1 MSEKRAA
8 FYYRENYYLLPQEY
22 SSIDELK
29 SEIAVPSHIKLQ
41 SLCEDNHVRT
51 NIEKGICIAPYF
63 YSEYGFPIDDVLI
76 EDLSDIYPVEVEL
89 FTQAEYNEHIRK
101 VILEYCPGCQ
111 RYKPISNRVQSLNG
125 HFGEISLNSV
135 CFFRQSSK
143 PAPRVFRRNMFGL
156 GGLWRHFDPSREDA
170 ENVIDLIKSM
180 IYLKFDSAKK
190 DEQDSRKMTVIFKP
204 DFFTRVLADTLR
216 YYIEKALP
224 FTEFRLQFAQQAPV
238 SKEEFEKQISE
249 TNRDNM
255 RKNCKR
261 YGVSLAELNFDP
273 ALEEKVTR
281 SLKPLLDHFYTMR
294 LLKEPGVMYLLLLDE
309 CQFLKELHF
318 RAPLLEPAKAEIT
331 IYNQYNES
339 RYRVSFD
346 MEKHIGID

>member
-1 MSEKRAA
+1 MIFLNLTHKKNIFVKEKLDQIYSKLNKSELNIGDCILDKKYNFNTKQNAYDILNIKFDK
-8 FYYRENYYLLPQEY
+8 FYSIKNSREY
-22 SSIDELK
+22 SMMKISDTILGNNLLCIKYTFPDYDSI
-29 SEIAVPSHIKLQ
+29 
-41 SLCEDNHVRT
+41 
-51 NIEKGICIAPYF
+51 
-63 YSEYGFPIDDVLI
+63 
-76 EDLSDIYPVEVEL
+76 
-89 FTQAEYNEHIRK
+89 
-101 VILEYCPGCQ
+101 
-111 RYKPISNRVQSLNG
+111 LN
-125 HFGEISLNSV
+125 
-135 CFFRQSSK
+135 
-143 PAPRVFRRNMFGL
+143 
-156 GGLWRHFDPSREDA
+156 
-170 ENVIDLIKSM
+170 
-180 IYLKFDSAKK
+180 
-190 DEQDSRKMTVIFKP
+190 FKP

-216 YYIEKALP
+216 CYIEKALP

-281 SLKPLLDHFYTMR
+281 SLKPLLDHFYIMR

-331 IYNQYNES
+331 VYNQYNES